1 MRCDQVKSWRLWT
14 GLGASVA
21 VAAGAVTWAVM
32 SHPATTPDG
41 KSENA
46 PLTPLTAHALL
57 QAGHV
62 QAQHQDFDG
71 AEATFERVLQM
82 EPGNK
87 LAWYNIGVVAARDGR
102 PADARKAY
110 DRALKIDP
118 SFTSALFNQAVLLK
132 ASDPDRSITLLKRA
146 ITLNPQAS
154 TAHFQLGDTLA
165 SKGRDNQARDAYR
178 RAVAAD
184 PSLHSQVPKKFRDS
198 TRPSPSSP
206 PSAGR

>member
-1 MRCDQVKSWRLWT
+1 MWT

-41 KSENA
+41 KSEKA

-71 AEATFERVLQM
+71 AEATFKRVLEM
-82 EPGNK
+82 EPRNK
-87 LAWYNIGVVAARDGR
+87 LAWYNVGVVSARDGR
-102 PADARKAY
+102 PADALKAY
-110 DRALKIDP
+110 DAALKIDP

-132 ASDPDRSITLLKRA
+132 TSDPDRAIALLKRTVT
-146 ITLNPQAS
+146 INPKAS
-154 TAHFQLGDTLA
+154 TAHFQLGDAL
-165 SKGRDNQARDAYR
+165 SRKGRDSQARDAYR

-184 PSLHSQVPKKFRDS
+184 PSLRSEVPKKFRDS
-198 TRPSPSSP
+198 TRPSPSSTT
-206 PSAGR
+206 SAGR